1 MAELHYL
8 QNCAGIE
15 SYIFFCVAISRHFS
29 IRNQR
34 RQVVNL
40 FLMRCHDKME
50 NIDYL
55 IIFLKTISMQ
65 ATFVSKQIIL
75 SIRMSL
81 AIKAS

>member
-8 QNCAGIE
+8 QNRDGIE
-15 SYIFFCVAISRHFS
+15 SHIFFCVAISRHFS
-29 IRNQR
+29 IRNQ

-50 NIDYL
+50 NIDCL

-65 ATFVSKQIIL
+65 KIENAQQLLFQSRLFFQL
-75 SIRMSL
+75 G
-81 AIKAS
+81 

>member
-15 SYIFFCVAISRHFS
+15 SHIFFCVAISRHFS
-29 IRNQR
+29 IRNQ

-50 NIDYL
+50 NIDCL

-65 ATFVSKQIIL
+65 KIENAQQLLFQSRLFFQL
-75 SIRMSL
+75 G
-81 AIKAS
+81 

>member
-8 QNCAGIE
+8 QNCDGIE
-15 SYIFFCVAISRHFS
+15 SHIFFVAISRHFS

-50 NIDYL
+50 NIDCL
-55 IIFLKTISMQ
+55 IIFLKTISLQ
-65 ATFVSKQIIL
+65 KIENA
-75 SIRMSL
+75 
-81 AIKAS
+81 

>member
-8 QNCAGIE
+8 QNCDGIE
-15 SYIFFCVAISRHFS
+15 SHIFFLLLYLDIFS

-50 NIDYL
+50 NIDCL

-65 ATFVSKQIIL
+65 KIDNV
-75 SIRMSL
+75 
-81 AIKAS
+81 

>member
-8 QNCAGIE
+8 QNCDGIE
-15 SYIFFCVAISRHFS
+15 SHIFFFAISRHFS

-50 NIDYL
+50 NIDCL
-55 IIFLKTISMQ
+55 IIFLKTISLQ
-65 ATFVSKQIIL
+65 KIENA
-75 SIRMSL
+75 
-81 AIKAS
+81 

>member
-50 NIDYL
+50 NIDCL

-65 ATFVSKQIIL
+65 KIENAQQLLFQSRLFFQL
-75 SIRMSL
+75 G
-81 AIKAS
+81 